1 MHILKLFIPAVVLL
15 VAGCSRGPKPGEVQA
30 AAKTPEAPA
39 VGVAKA
45 ELRKIE
51 KSILVT
57 GSLVADETVTVS
69 PEVSGRVS
77 AIRADF
83 GQSVRKG
90 EVVAELDRTEFALQ
104 VERTKAALNQA
115 LARLG
120 LKPGQEAAPTST
132 ASMRQAQ
139 AQLEDARFKFENA
152 AKLVK
157 TGDISQERFNEL
169 EKAYRARQ
177 AAFDAVNDDMRTLW
191 MNVETLRTEVK
202 LAEKRMNDTVLRAPF
217 DASVM
222 QKHVSVGQYVK
233 DNTAILTLVK
243 TSPLRL
249 RVEVPESATASVRA
263 GTALVFTTDAA
274 PGVQFQASVREL
286 NPSLDS
292 KNRSLTAEARLSG
305 GDSRLKPGMFVQ
317 VRLITDRA
325 GEVVMV
331 PRRAVYSIAGL
342 TKVFVIDGTRAM
354 EKKIAPGREVDGWME
369 VPADLVR
376 PGDLVA
382 VNNVATLHDGMEV
395 RVNR

>member
-1 MHILKLFIPAVVLL
+1 MIPAVLVLA
-15 VAGCSRGPKPGEVQA
+15 AGCSRGPKSGEVQA
-30 AAKTPEAPA
+30 ANKKPEPPA
-39 VGVAKA
+39 VAVAKA
-45 ELRKIE
+45 ELRRIE

-57 GSLVADETVTVS
+57 GSLMADETVTVS

-77 AIRADF
+77 AIRVDF

-120 LKPGQEAAPTST
+120 LKPGQETAPTST

-139 AQLEDARFKFENA
+139 AQLEDARFKFESA

-177 AAFDAVNDDMRTLW
+177 AAFDAVNDEMRTLW

-217 DASVM
+217 DGSVT

-249 RVEVPESATASVRA
+249 RVEVPESATASIRP

-274 PGVQFQASVREL
+274 PGVQYQAAVREL

-342 TKVFVIDGTRAM
+342 TKVFVIDGTKAV
-354 EKKIAPGREVDGWME
+354 EKKLAPGRELDGWME
-369 VPADLVR
+369 VPGDLVR